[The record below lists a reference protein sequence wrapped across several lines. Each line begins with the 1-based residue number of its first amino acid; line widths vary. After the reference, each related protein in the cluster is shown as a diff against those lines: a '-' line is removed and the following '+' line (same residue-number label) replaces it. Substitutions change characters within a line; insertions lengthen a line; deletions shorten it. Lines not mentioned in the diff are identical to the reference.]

1 MFKGAIRYYLN
12 SYKGLSKE
20 LWLLAFVNLINR
32 CGTMVVPFLS
42 LYLTT
47 KLGYSIQQAGFVAGL
62 YGVGAMLGSLAGGY
76 FTDVTGFRKVQ
87 IYTLFF
93 GGILFLVLGQ
103 LKVYWMIA
111 VCNFTLGMINE
122 AFRPANSAAMATY
135 STDENRIRS
144 FTLMRLSFNLGWA
157 IGAGLAGF
165 LAHISY
171 QYLFW
176 VDGITNI
183 LSAVAI
189 IYFLPDVKQENK
201 LTVHKN
207 PLKGIFQVFK
217 DLDFTRFTL
226 ISVLYLSCFC
236 QLFSNL
242 PVYFKQVLKLNE
254 SQIGIL
260 SSWNGLMIVF
270 IEMTVIFWIEK
281 NWSRQRAVTI
291 GVLMHV
297 IAYLTAV
304 VFHLDFFGAWVMMS
318 FITLAE
324 MFSFSVLFNYWVSRT
339 TDSTRGQ
346 YAGIWTM
353 TWAFSSSLG
362 PFGGS
367 WIAEQY
373 GFTVLWSIVAGI
385 SLTAAFLYN
394 RLITD

>member
-1 MFKGAIRYYLN
+1 MLRGAVRYYLN

-47 KLGYSIQQAGFVAGL
+47 QLGYSIKQAGFVAGL
-62 YGVGAMLGSLAGGY
+62 YGIGAMLGSLAGGY
-76 FTDVTGFRKVQ
+76 LTDRSGFRNVQ
-87 IYTLFF
+87 IYTLLF
-93 GGILFLVLGQ
+93 GGLLFLVLGQ

-111 VCNFTLGMINE
+111 LCNFTLGMINE

-183 LSAVAI
+183 LSAIAI
-189 IYFLPDVKQENK
+189 IFYLPKHTKTTTNSIS
-201 LTVHKN
+201 KN
-207 PLKGIFQVFK
+207 PLKGIFHVFK
-217 DLDFTRFTL
+217 DTDFTKFTL
-226 ISVLYLSCFC
+226 ISILYLSCFC

-242 PVYFKQVLKLNE
+242 PVYFKRDVHLNE

-260 SSWNGLMIVF
+260 SSWNGLMIVL

-281 NWSRQRAVTI
+281 NWSKQRAVTI
-291 GVLMHV
+291 GVIMHV
-297 IAYLTAV
+297 AAYLLAAV
-304 VFHLDFFGAWVMMS
+304 FSLDFFGGWVMMS

-339 TDSTRGQ
+339 SEANRGQ

-362 PFGGS
+362 PFGGA

-373 GFTVLWSIVAGI
+373 GFTVLWSIVAAI
-385 SLTAAFLYN
+385 SLIAAFLYN